1 MSQTSLAQWHLYVL
15 RCADGSFYAGITTD
29 LERRLNEHNS
39 SPKGA
44 RYTRARRPVAL
55 VKAWGMLDRSA
66 ATKAELAFK
75 RLSRSQ
81 KVALIDG
88 QWYPDWLLSS

>member
-1 MSQTSLAQWHLYVL
+1 MSGERAAEWHLYVL

-29 LERRLNEHNS
+29 TERRLNEHNT

-44 RYTRARRPVAL
+44 RYTRARRPVTL
-55 VKAWGMLDRSA
+55 IQSWSVPDRSA

-75 RLSRSQ
+75 RLSRAQ

-88 QWYPDWLLSS
+88 QRHPDWLISP

>member
-1 MSQTSLAQWHLYVL
+1 MSQTCLTQWHLYVL

-55 VKAWGMLDRSA
+55 VKAWPMLDRSA

-75 RLSRSQ
+75 RLGRSQ

-88 QWYPDWLLSS
+88 QRHPDWLTSP